1 MNTNYVLITN
11 TNFDI
16 PYDVTEKI
24 FKEMIPPEWRDNQKR
39 MYMG

>member
-24 FKEMIPPEWRDNQKR
+24 FKEMIPPEWRDSQKR